1 MAAGDRD
8 ASLATHLGATLQ
20 DRADDLTGELVERH
34 ADHREREDRRRAHRV
49 HVGECVGGG
58 DTAEI
63 ARIVD
68 DGGEEVGGGDD
79 RLAIVEAIHGGVVRG
94 IGANQ
99 QLGRHDTCRHAREQ
113 LGQYARSDFATASTA
128 VGELRQFDFVHIREG
143 VAGEPMRTRKIMHK
157 GVATVAQLSDFDE
170 IIDAR
175 SPAEFA
181 EDHIPGAINL
191 PVLDDAQRI
200 VVGTLYKQQSAF
212 AARRLGGALV
222 AENIARHLQDHL
234 QDKPKHWRALIYC
247 WRGGQRSGAFV
258 SWLRMVGWDAHQ
270 LQGGYKRFRHLV
282 IAEIERIAPALQ
294 WRVVCGPTGSA
305 KTRVLEAL
313 ARAGAQ
319 TLDLEDLA
327 AHKGS
332 VLGALPDRPQP
343 TQKSFETTVYT
354 KLQAFDPAQA
364 VYVEAE
370 SRKIGH
376 ASVPE
381 PLILAMRRAPCVA
394 IDATRAARLEFLVR
408 DYAYL
413 GDDIAGLK
421 SNITRLSELQ
431 SRETLVRWHDLA
443 TRHALPELFGELIDL
458 HYDPLYRRSQNGN
471 YAGFNS
477 AARLHT
483 DSLSD
488 AGIDALARRILQLD
502 AEAGAVTAAL

>member
-1 MAAGDRD
+1 M
-8 ASLATHLGATLQ
+8 
-20 DRADDLTGELVERH
+20 
-34 ADHREREDRRRAHRV
+34 
-49 HVGECVGGG
+49 
-58 DTAEI
+58 
-63 ARIVD
+63 
-68 DGGEEVGGGDD
+68 
-79 RLAIVEAIHGGVVRG
+79 
-94 IGANQ
+94 
-99 QLGRHDTCRHAREQ
+99 
-113 LGQYARSDFATASTA
+113 
-128 VGELRQFDFVHIREG
+128 
-143 VAGEPMRTRKIMHK
+143 PMRTRKIMYK

-222 AENIARHLQDHL
+222 AENIARHLQAHL
-234 QDKPKHWRALIYC
+234 QDKPKHWRPLLYC

-313 ARAGAQ
+313 ARQGAQ

-343 TQKSFETTVYT
+343 TQKSFETTLHT
-354 KLQAFDPAQA
+354 KLQALDPAQA

-370 SRKIGH
+370 SRKIGQV
-376 ASVPE
+376 SVPE
-381 PLILAMRRAPCVA
+381 PLILAMRRAPCIA

-413 GDDIAGLK
+413 GDDIARLK
-421 SNITRLSELQ
+421 ANITRLSELQ
-431 SRETLVRWHDLA
+431 SRDTLLRWHDLA
-443 TRHALPELFGELIDL
+443 TRGVLPELFGELIDL

-471 YAGFNS
+471 YTGFSS

-488 AGIDALARRILQLD
+488 AGIDALARRILQLE
-502 AEAGAVTAAL
+502 AESGAATAAP